1 MGTRAFA
8 ATFRPGRRRSPGQ
21 CRAPA
26 LTRQDPSD
34 GRLPAPEPLGLALPQ
49 RLPAGGAVTTSRR
62 GRASQRRKR
71 PMTYVHSNTPRTST
85 RPTLLTCGL
94 QLGWRRLLSLA
105 AVRAGPRRVPLPR
118 PAPEAPQSPGQGPGP
133 SRQPLAPAPPASP
146 LPGRARHAAPA
157 CSAGGTV
164 PREHGE
170 ADVNAG
176 EPRGQSL
183 ESFVSDKSVTD
194 EVGWE
199 NWQGWP
205 CLGTL
210 GTAKDKPGQR
220 CCPQGPPGSQGP
232 LAASSGPPSSVP
244 SAAPRGP
251 PLTCGQ

>member
-1 MGTRAFA
+1 MCT
-8 ATFRPGRRRSPGQ
+8 ATHPGPRPGQHCSRVGCSWAGGGRGPLRPCGPAPDASLCPGPRQRRRKAQ
-21 CRAPA
+21 A
-26 LTRQDPSD
+26 
-34 GRLPAPEPLGLALPQ
+34 
-49 RLPAGGAVTTSRR
+49 R
-62 GRASQRRKR
+62 GRVLHASRWHLLLQQVRCQEEHVMLLQR
-71 PMTYVHSNTPRTST
+71 
-85 RPTLLTCGL
+85 
-94 QLGWRRLLSLA
+94 
-105 AVRAGPRRVPLPR
+105 VRW
-118 PAPEAPQSPGQGPGP
+118 
-133 SRQPLAPAPPASP
+133 
-146 LPGRARHAAPA
+146 
-157 CSAGGTV
+157 GGTV

-232 LAASSGPPSSVP
+232 LAASSGPPP
-244 SAAPRGP
+244 QRPLCCPPGP
-251 PLTCGQ
+251 PAHVWPMTTLTHAPQRSLSLRPSPLLCHSCRP